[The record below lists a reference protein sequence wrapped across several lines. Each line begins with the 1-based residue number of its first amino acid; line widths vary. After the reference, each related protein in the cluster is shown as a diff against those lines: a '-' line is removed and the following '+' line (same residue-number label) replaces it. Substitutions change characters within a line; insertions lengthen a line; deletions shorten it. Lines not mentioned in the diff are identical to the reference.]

1 MYRLTADAVVTLG
14 TGIDGAVRRQ
24 EYRYDAMG
32 RGTLFTAYDAA
43 EGGAVVNEVRR
54 DYNGL
59 GQLVREWQSHAGSVD
74 VATTQFVQYTYTE
87 ALSGNHSRLVSM
99 TYPSGYEVSYGYGSG
114 VNDAISRLTT
124 VADGANTV
132 EVLSYLGLGTVVMR
146 THAETGVN
154 LSYLKQSGEPDGD
167 AGDPYTG
174 LDRFGR
180 VVDQRWVSG
189 SNTNVERYDYGV
201 DPSELQ
207 KKYNIRNPPV
217 VCLDLFLGW
226 I

>member
-1 MYRLTADAVVTLG
+1 
-14 TGIDGAVRRQ
+14 
-24 EYRYDAMG
+24 
-32 RGTLFTAYDAA
+32 
-43 EGGAVVNEVRR
+43 
-54 DYNGL
+54 
-59 GQLVREWQSHAGSVD
+59 
-74 VATTQFVQYTYTE
+74 
-87 ALSGNHSRLVSM
+87 
-99 TYPSGYEVSYGYGSG
+99 
-114 VNDAISRLTT
+114 
-124 VADGANTV
+124 
-132 EVLSYLGLGTVVMR
+132 MR

-154 LSYLKQSGEPDGD
+154 LSYLKQTGELDGD
-167 AGDPYTG
+167 AGHPYTG
-174 LDRFGR
+174 VDRFGR

>member
-1 MYRLTADAVVTLG
+1 M
-14 TGIDGAVRRQ
+14 
-24 EYRYDAMG
+24 
-32 RGTLFTAYDAA
+32 TAYDSA

-54 DYNGL
+54 AYNGL
-59 GQLVREWQSHAGSVD
+59 GQLVPEWQSHAGTVNP
-74 VATTQFVQYTYTE
+74 VTTPSVQYAYTE
-87 ALSGNHSRLVSM
+87 AASGNHSRPESM
-99 TYPSGYEVSYGYGSG
+99 TYPGDDEVVFGYGSG
-114 VNDAISRLTT
+114 VDEAISRLTT

-154 LSYLKQSGEPDGD
+154 LSHLKQSGEPDGD
-167 AGDPYTG
+167 AGDPYTC

-189 SNTNVERYDYGV
+189 SNTDVERYDYGF

-217 VCLDLFLGW
+217 VGLELFLGW

>member
-1 MYRLTADAVVTLG
+1 
-14 TGIDGAVRRQ
+14 
-24 EYRYDAMG
+24 MG

-59 GQLVREWQSHAGSVD
+59 GQLVRAWQSHAGSVD
-74 VATTQFVQYTYTE
+74 MATTQFVQYTYTE

-99 TYPSGYEVSYGYGSG
+99 TYPSGYEVSYGFGSG
-114 VNDAISRLTT
+114 VDEAISRLTT
-124 VADGANTV
+124 LADGANTV
-132 EVLSYLGLGTVVMR
+132 EALSYLGLGTVVMR

-154 LSYLKQSGEPDGD
+154 LSYLKQSGELDGD

>member
-1 MYRLTADAVVTLG
+1 M
-14 TGIDGAVRRQ
+14 GICYA
-24 EYRYDAMG
+24 
-32 RGTLFTAYDAA
+32 
-43 EGGAVVNEVRR
+43 
-54 DYNGL
+54 
-59 GQLVREWQSHAGSVD
+59 
-74 VATTQFVQYTYTE
+74 
-87 ALSGNHSRLVSM
+87 
-99 TYPSGYEVSYGYGSG
+99 SG

-146 THAETGVN
+146 THAETGVA
-154 LSYLKQSGEPDGD
+154 LSTIKLSGESVGD

-174 LDRFGR
+174 LDRFSR
-180 VVDQRWVSG
+180 MVDQRWVSG

-207 KKYNIRNPPV
+207 KKYNIGNPPV
-217 VCLDLFLGW
+217 LCLDLFLGW